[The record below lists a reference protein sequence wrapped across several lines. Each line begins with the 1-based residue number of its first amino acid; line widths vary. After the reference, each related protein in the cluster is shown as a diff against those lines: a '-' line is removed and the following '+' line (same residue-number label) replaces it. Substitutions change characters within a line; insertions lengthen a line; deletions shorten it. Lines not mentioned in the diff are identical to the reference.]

1 MKLRVDD
8 KAPDFKLPDQKGNNH
23 SLKDYRGKWVVVYFY
38 PKDDTP
44 GCTKEACA
52 VRDNLPA
59 FKELKAAVLGVSV
72 DSVRSHAKFAEKYGL
87 NFTILADES
96 KKVVNRYGV
105 WAKKNFMGR
114 KYMGTLRT
122 SFLINPSGKIVKIYE
137 NVKPEVHA
145 EELLEDLKENEK

>member
-8 KAPDFKLPDQKGNNH
+8 KAPDFKLPDQKGNDH
-23 SLKDYRGKWVVVYFY
+23 SLKDYRGKRVVVYFY

-59 FKELKAAVLGVSV
+59 FKKLKVAVLGVSI

>member
-8 KAPDFKLPDQKGNNH
+8 KAPDFKLPDQKGNDH

-105 WAKKNFMGR
+105 WTKKNFMGR

>member
-1 MKLRVDD
+1 MIRIGQ
-8 KAPDFKLPDQKGNNH
+8 KAPDFSLPDQNGTIHKLSGY
-23 SLKDYRGKWVVVYFY
+23 LGQWVLIYFY
-38 PKDDTP
+38 PKDNTP

>member
-8 KAPDFKLPDQKGNNH
+8 KAPDFKLPDQKGNDH